1 MAITGF
7 LESVADGTVS
17 GWAFNSD
24 APDEPVTIEVSV
36 DDRRVLI
43 AEADLYRS
51 DLEAAGMGNGRH
63 HFQVALPKT
72 FIRHGSFISAILG
85 ENGDHIPGSPRKLEM
100 QAPLSA
106 PTPPTPQPVPAAAPA
121 FMDKDAQQRF
131 VRGLANWGKSAFE
144 ALPAFIDDALT
155 SESSTSSRRLSSSLQ
170 DIVKETCKTFP
181 TIDLP
186 FLADP
191 VCSIIIPAYNQFEL
205 TYNCIKSLVDTGATD
220 VAEII
225 LADDVST
232 DAVIF
237 LGSLISNLR
246 VSRNTENLGFLRNCN
261 RAAQMARGK
270 ILVFLNNDTIAQ
282 AGWLQKLLE
291 TFDKFP
297 GVGIAGSKL
306 LYDDGILQEAGGLLW
321 QDGSAWN
328 FGNRGDTKAP
338 EFNYVREVD
347 YVTGASLAVRTDLF
361 RAFGGFDEHYVPAY
375 CEDSDLCLKASSAG
389 WKVLYQPFSELIHLE
404 GKSHGSDVTKGIKAY
419 QVTNSQKLFERW
431 KDYIAINGPNADHP
445 WMSKDRRWIGR
456 ALVIDAT
463 TPTPDQ
469 DAGSI
474 ATFEQMLILRD
485 LGYKISFIPEDNFA
499 DVGTPTRRL
508 QAEGIECVYGPYIQ
522 SVDEWLEKFGS
533 TLDVIH
539 VYRYNVL
546 SKYLQIFQRRA
557 PRARI
562 IYANA
567 DMHHLRMQRQAQL
580 ANDAKLGAEAE
591 KVRLIELDLHRK
603 SDYSIVTSTYEVDLI
618 GREAPESAVQ
628 LLRWITEIAE
638 PKPERQGR
646 DAIAFLGGYQHTPN
660 VDAIDYFM
668 EEVFPAIVKTTP
680 DVKFLICGSAM
691 PDRFKDYAGPN
702 VEVIG
707 FVPDLAAL
715 FRRCL
720 ATVAPLRYGAGFK
733 GKVATSLSYGVP
745 CIGSGIALEGMG
757 FDDGEGIVAA
767 EKPEDYA
774 KAIGQLYADK
784 KRWKELSSNGL
795 KAIERLYSR
804 NAAVELWSEM
814 LTAMDLPVQRYT
826 PPQIEAPQI

>member
-24 APDEPVTIEVSV
+24 ASDEPVTIEVSV

-51 DLEAAGMGNGRH
+51 DLEAAGMGDGRH
-63 HFQVALPKT
+63 HFQVTLPKT
-72 FIRHGSFISAILG
+72 FIRHGCVISAIIGDSG
-85 ENGDHIPGSPRKLEM
+85 EHIPGSPQTLEL
-100 QAPLSA
+100 QAPPALA
-106 PTPPTPQPVPAAAPA
+106 QAAETPQSVPGTAGA

-155 SESSTSSRRLSSSLQ
+155 SDSPTSSRRLSSSLQ
-170 DIVKETCKTFP
+170 DIVKETCKNFP
-181 TIDLP
+181 MIDLP

-191 VCSIIIPAYNQFEL
+191 VCSVIIPAYNQFEL

-220 VAEII
+220 IAEII

-246 VSRNTENLGFLRNCN
+246 VSRNVENLGFLRNCN

-297 GVGIAGSKL
+297 DAGIAGSKL
-306 LYDDGILQEAGGLLW
+306 LYDDGVLQEAGGILW
-321 QDGSAWN
+321 ADGSAWN
-328 FGNRGDTKAP
+328 FGNRGDKKAP

-347 YVTGASLAVRTDLF
+347 YVTGASLAVRTDLY

-375 CEDSDLCLKASSAG
+375 CEDSDLCLKTSHAG
-389 WKVLYQPFSELIHLE
+389 WRVLYQPFSELIHLE

-419 QVTNSQKLFERW
+419 QVTNSEKLFQRW
-431 KDYIAINGPNADHP
+431 KEYISGNGANAERP
-445 WMSKDRRWIGR
+445 WMNKDRRWIGR
-456 ALVIDAT
+456 AVIIDST

-474 ATFEQMLILRD
+474 ASVEQMRILRD
-485 LGYKISFIPEDNFA
+485 LGYKLSFIPEDNFA
-499 DVGTPTRRL
+499 NIGAATERL

-522 SVDEWLEKFGS
+522 SVDEWLEKYGS
-533 TLDVIH
+533 TLDIVH
-539 VYRYNVL
+539 VYRPNTFLKHL
-546 SKYLQIFQRRA
+546 STIQRRA
-557 PRARI
+557 PQARI
-562 IYANA
+562 IYSNV
-567 DMHHLRMQRQAQL
+567 DIHYLRMQRQAVLEDNATL
-580 ANDAKLGAEAE
+580 AAEAE
-591 KVRLIELDLHRK
+591 EFRLVELDLHRK
-603 SDYSIVTSTYEVDLI
+603 ADYSIVVSNYEVELLS
-618 GREAPESAVQ
+618 RETPEAPVQ
-628 LLRWITEIAE
+628 MLRWITDVAE
-638 PKPERQGR
+638 RNPERDGR

-660 VDAIDYFM
+660 VDAIDHFM
-668 EEVFPAIVKTTP
+668 KDILPSVVKKTP
-680 DVKFLICGSAM
+680 NVKFLICGSAM
-691 PDRFKDYAGPN
+691 PDRFKEYAGPN
-702 VEVIG
+702 VEVVG

-745 CIGSGIALEGMG
+745 CVGTGIAFEGMG
-757 FDDGEGIVAA
+757 FGNGDGVIAA
-767 EKPEDYA
+767 ETPEAFA
-774 KAIGQLYADK
+774 KAINELYTNK
-784 KRWKELSSNGL
+784 KRWKELSSRG
-795 KAIERLYSR
+795 IEMIDQLYSR
-804 NAAVELWSEM
+804 NAAVDLWADM
-814 LTAMDLPVQRYT
+814 LTKMDLPTRRSA
-826 PPQIEAPQI
+826 PPALPQI